1 MTEAEGLDKVKPL
14 FQPDILLPSQYFD
27 RIQPKSES
35 IPEER
40 LLLGLLMDG
49 LYCFQKYCFSSGKR
63 HKALF
68 MEAEAWIMN
77 EDLSSPFSFSGA
89 CDYLEVE
96 ADYLRHKIFQWRDRQ
111 LVLRSAECNCP
122 PIKRVTRLRV

>member
-27 RIQPKSES
+27 RIQPMSES

-49 LYCFQKYCFSSGKR
+49 LYCFQKYCFSSRKR

-77 EDLSSPFSFSGA
+77 GNLSSPFSFSGA

-96 ADYLRHKIFQWRDRQ
+96 VDYLRRRVFQWRDRQ
-111 LVLRSAECNCP
+111 LVLRAAIRNCP
-122 PIKRVTRLRV
+122 PIKRVIRLRV

>member
-1 MTEAEGLDKVKPL
+1 MTEVEGLDNVKPL

-27 RIQPKSES
+27 RIQPKSDM
-35 IPEER
+35 IPERR

-63 HKALF
+63 CKALF
-68 MEAEAWIMN
+68 REAEAWIMN
-77 EDLSSPFSFSGA
+77 EDLSSPFSFRGA
-89 CDYLEVE
+89 CEYLEVE
-96 ADYLRHKIFQWRDRQ
+96 ADYLRRRLFQWRDKQ
-111 LVLRSAECNCP
+111 LVSRSAVCICP

>member
-1 MTEAEGLDKVKPL
+1 MTEVEGLDKVKPL

-40 LLLGLLMDG
+40 LLLALLMDA
-49 LYCFQKYCFSSGKR
+49 LYCFQKYCFSSRKR

-68 MEAEAWIMN
+68 IEAEAWIMN

-89 CDYLEVE
+89 CEYLEVE
-96 ADYLRHKIFQWRDRQ
+96 ADYLRRKVFQWRDRQ
-111 LVLRSAECNCP
+111 LVLRSAVCICP